1 MFSDSMAVLQFCSI
15 QSATSKSLF
24 MTAVLY
30 SLTDSSSRKL
40 TNHHVDRFVAEVVAV
55 VLRDVAQQ
63 EHGPVQ
69 VRHRHDLPAHVVVEP
84 GDAVG
89 VDQAVAQPQPGHH
102 GHTHPDDH
110 IKGVL
115 YLYCFYLFC
124 FGCPVSDDAAQLPA
138 DRTFKTTNRN

>member
-40 TNHHVDRFVAEVVAV
+40 TNHHVDLFVADVVAV
-55 VLRDVAQQ
+55 VLRDVA
-63 EHGPVQ
+63 HGPVQ
-69 VRHRHDLPAHVVVEP
+69 VRHCHDLPAHVVVEP

-89 VDQAVAQPQPGHH
+89 VDQAVAHPHPDHH
-102 GHTHPDDH
+102 GLAHPDGH

-115 YLYCFYLFC
+115 YL
-124 FGCPVSDDAAQLPA
+124 QLGSLEMRLSFLSISQP
-138 DRTFKTTNRN
+138 RMHQF

>member
-40 TNHHVDRFVAEVVAV
+40 TNHHVDLFVADVVAV
-55 VLRDVAQQ
+55 VLRDVA
-63 EHGPVQ
+63 HGPVQ

-89 VDQAVAQPQPGHH
+89 VDQAVAHPQPDHH
-102 GHTHPDDH
+102 GLAHLDDH

>member
-1 MFSDSMAVLQFCSI
+1 
-15 QSATSKSLF
+15 

-40 TNHHVDRFVAEVVAV
+40 TNHHVDLFVAEVVAV
-55 VLRDVAQQ
+55 VLRDVA
-63 EHGPVQ
+63 HGPVQ

-89 VDQAVAQPQPGHH
+89 VDQAVAHPHPDHH
-102 GHTHPDDH
+102 GLAHPDDH

-124 FGCPVSDDAAQLPA
+124 FGCPVSDDAAQLSA

>member
-1 MFSDSMAVLQFCSI
+1 MAVLQFCSI

-40 TNHHVDRFVAEVVAV
+40 TNHHVDLFVADVVAV
-55 VLRDVAQQ
+55 VLRDVA
-63 EHGPVQ
+63 HGPVQ

-89 VDQAVAQPQPGHH
+89 VDQAVAHPRPDHH
-102 GHTHPDDH
+102 GLAHLDDH
-110 IKGVL
+110 IKASSTYTVFTCFVL
-115 YLYCFYLFC
+115 VVPSLMMQH
-124 FGCPVSDDAAQLPA
+124 SSLPIEHLKPQIE
-138 DRTFKTTNRN
+138 TK

>member
-1 MFSDSMAVLQFCSI
+1 MAVLQFCSI

-40 TNHHVDRFVAEVVAV
+40 TNHHVDLFVAEVVAV
-55 VLRDVAQQ
+55 VLRDVA
-63 EHGPVQ
+63 HGPVQ
-69 VRHRHDLPAHVVVEP
+69 MRHCHDLPAHLVVEP

-89 VDQAVAQPQPGHH
+89 VDQAVAHSHPDHLGLA
-102 GHTHPDDH
+102 HPDDH

-124 FGCPVSDDAAQLPA
+124 FGCPVSDDAALC
-138 DRTFKTTNRN
+138 R

>member
-1 MFSDSMAVLQFCSI
+1 MFSDPTAVLQFCST

-40 TNHHVDRFVAEVVAV
+40 TNHHVDLFVADVVAV
-55 VLRDVAQQ
+55 VLRDVA
-63 EHGPVQ
+63 HGPVQ

-89 VDQAVAQPQPGHH
+89 VDQAVAHPHPDHH
-102 GHTHPDDH
+102 GLAHPDDH

-124 FGCPVSDDAAQLPA
+124 FGCPVSDDAAQLSA

>member
-1 MFSDSMAVLQFCSI
+1 MFSDPTAVLQFCSI

-40 TNHHVDRFVAEVVAV
+40 TNHHVDLFVADVVAV
-55 VLRDVAQQ
+55 VLRDVA
-63 EHGPVQ
+63 HGPVQ

-84 GDAVG
+84 DDTVG
-89 VDQAVAQPQPGHH
+89 VDQAVA
-102 GHTHPDDH
+102 HPHPDHRGLAHLDDH

-124 FGCPVSDDAAQLPA
+124 FGCPVSDDAAQLSA